1 MRASHSA
8 AGFAAVL
15 VMLGASSVQAEV
27 LLGSAAP
34 LTGQMAWHGEQ
45 HERGIQ
51 MAVSEIN
58 AAGGLLGKPWRP
70 SLPMIIAIPSK
81 RSLPPTS

>member
-1 MRASHSA
+1 MRASCNA

-15 VMLGASSVQAEV
+15 IVLGASSMQAEI
-27 LLGSAAP
+27 LIGSAAP
-34 LTGQMAWHGEQ
+34 LTGQLAWHGEQ

-58 AAGGLLGKPWRP
+58 AAGGLLGE
-70 SLPMIIAIPSK
+70 
-81 RSLPPTS
+81 TG

>member
-8 AGFAAVL
+8 AGFAAAL
-15 VMLGASSVQAEV
+15 IMLGLSTAQAEV
-27 LLGSAAP
+27 LIGSAAP
-34 LTGQMAWHGEQ
+34 LTGQLAWHGEQ

-58 AAGGLLGKPWRP
+58 AAGGLLGETVETVVADDYCDPQQAW
-70 SLPMIIAIPSK
+70 
-81 RSLPPTS
+81 LPPTS